1 MPIFPAD
8 YDYDYDYDYTF
19 GGVTVHPV
27 GLPWPRDTE
36 ERFPRLKA
44 EKFPRRYWD
53 AHRFALVVLAEF
65 AEKNW
70 KTSVDPGPHDPQ
82 NVEAELNS
90 LAAFDHEDRS
100 KMLDEI
106 IKQSNNL
113 ASYWLGLLMFNS
125 RSHPATFDLINV
137 ALRVGQFA
145 VMYFK
150 HKYNRPRPSQFDPRI
165 FPWIDVPG
173 HPSYPSGHA
182 TEAHLLSLCLA
193 EVVPDAKLPLT
204 RLAERVAENRELAG
218 VHYRSDSDAGKKLAE
233 GCLAVLKTCT
243 LFNGILEQA
252 KAEWTTAQS

>member
-19 GGVTVHPV
+19 GGVTVHPI
-27 GLPWPRDTE
+27 GLPWEPGPGE
-36 ERFPRLKA
+36 QWPRLQA
-44 EKFPRRYWD
+44 GKFPRRYWD

-70 KTSVDPGPHDPQ
+70 KASVDPGPFKPEEVQ
-82 NVEAELNS
+82 AELNA
-90 LAAFDHEDRS
+90 LAAIKHDDRS

-145 VMYFK
+145 VMHFK
-150 HKYNRPRPSQFDPRI
+150 YKYNRPRPSQLDPRV

-204 RLAERVAENRELAG
+204 RLAKRVAENREIAG
-218 VHYRSDSDAGKKLAE
+218 VHYLSDSEAGEKVAAA
-233 GCLAVLKTCT
+233 CLAILKTCT
-243 LFNGILEQA
+243 LFKEILEQA
-252 KAEWTTAQS
+252 KAEWTNAQS